1 MQVHAGDWPEAEAGL
16 ESVPAPEAT
25 MVATIGSALAAVAL
39 EAEFEAR
46 RSRGLG
52 GARHYQVV
60 ALDKVRGQV
69 ASWSRGVV
77 ILVSPVDWRADVETL
92 AWVARENPRLDL
104 MATADAAGDP
114 QVLLRLAEVG
124 VRLFIPTATPVEG
137 WADLV
142 ECIGRGFGPALE
154 AGLGRALSVAWPGQ
168 PIFAGRLGG
177 LTPKSREI
185 MHLVLQG
192 KSPPQIAAAL
202 RMAPQN
208 VRRRIRAIRDRAVVH

>member
-16 ESVPAPEAT
+16 ESVPQAT
-25 MVATIGSALAAVAL
+25 VVATIGSALAAVAL
-39 EAEFEAR
+39 RAEFEAR
-46 RSRGLG
+46 RSRGP
-52 GARHYQVV
+52 GATRQYEVV
-60 ALDKVRGQV
+60 ELERVRDRVG
-69 ASWSRGVV
+69 SWERGVV

-92 AWVARENPRLDL
+92 AWVARQNPRLDL
-104 MATADAAGDP
+104 MATADAVGDP

-124 VRLFIPTATPVEG
+124 VRLFISTATPVEG

-142 ECIGRGFGPALE
+142 ECIGRGFGPVLE
-154 AGLGRALSVAWPGQ
+154 AGLGRALSVAWPG
-168 PIFAGRLGG
+168 PSKPTPAGRSGG

-208 VRRRIRAIRDRAVVH
+208 VRRRIRAIRDRAVVR